1 MELFITLGK
10 DQQQGR
16 GLHELNFYEV
26 EEIFDFLIIEQ
37 FIASIN
43 LAEEQ
48 VCGLKGVTTIVSL
61 RQQCYEAFQEK
72 IQKVIRAW

>member
-1 MELFITLGK
+1 MELFIILGK
-10 DQQQGR
+10 GQQQGR
-16 GLHELNFYEV
+16 GLYELNFYEV

-37 FIASIN
+37 FMASIN

-48 VCGLKGVTTIVSL
+48 AHGLEGASTIASL
-61 RQQCYEAFQEK
+61 RQQSYETFQEK